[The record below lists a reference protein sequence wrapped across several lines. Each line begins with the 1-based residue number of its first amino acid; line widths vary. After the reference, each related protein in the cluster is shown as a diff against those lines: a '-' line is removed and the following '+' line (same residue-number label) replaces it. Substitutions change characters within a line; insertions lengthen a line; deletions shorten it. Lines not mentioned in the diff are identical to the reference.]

1 LSNALRFRLED
12 VPANPYADQLAQGFR
27 RLAFAADLE
36 SEYRRYQLD
45 HTFALRRLALLLCV
59 LILLVQGALDL
70 KVIAPPVLWWVLGVR
85 GVVLVLLL
93 ACVGLVLQ
101 RRHQRLL
108 GPLTLVCV
116 LAIGIGSAVVVVLAQ
131 WVFPGYPSEG
141 LLLICLGSYFL
152 AGMRLPEAAGVS
164 LSIVLV
170 YAALELTIGTQNS
183 LADQLLYLLFGNL
196 IGAAGC
202 YQLEY
207 KSREQFLIRRLL
219 RQLADRDSLTG
230 LHNRRSFR
238 RHLDT
243 LWRQSQ
249 REGRPIAMLLG
260 DIDYFKRYND
270 CYGHQAGDE
279 TLQEVALLFQM
290 AARRPLDMAVRLGGE
305 EFALLLYGSS
315 AEDARECAEEL
326 CERLRSQA
334 IEHAAS
340 PLGMVTISLGGVS
353 VTGDDDPRRSV
364 DELYVLA
371 DQALYRA
378 KAAGRNRVVIAGDRA
393 PGEAPV
399 ALDSHPFGHEA

>member
-1 LSNALRFRLED
+1 MSNALRLRIED
-12 VPANPYADQLAQGFR
+12 VPANPYAEQLNQGFR
-27 RLAFAADLE
+27 RLGFAADLE
-36 SEYRRYQLD
+36 AEYRRYQLD
-45 HTFALRRLALLLCV
+45 HTFALRRIALLVCI
-59 LILLVQGALDL
+59 LILLVQGVLDFQF
-70 KVIAPPVLWWVLGVR
+70 IAPPVLWSVLGVR
-85 GVVLVLLL
+85 AGVLALLL
-93 ACVGLVLQ
+93 ACVALVVQ
-101 RRHQRLL
+101 RRHNHLL

-116 LAIGIGSAVVVVLAQ
+116 LSMGIGSAVVVVLAQ

-152 AGMRLPEAAGVS
+152 SGMRLPEAIGIS
-164 LSIVLV
+164 LTIVLV
-170 YAALELTIGTQNS
+170 YAVLEITIGTQTNLLS
-183 LADQLLYLLFGNL
+183 QLLYLLFGNL

-230 LHNRRSFR
+230 LHNRRSFH

-249 REGRPIAMLLG
+249 REGQPIAMLLG
-260 DIDYFKRYND
+260 DIDHFKRYND

-279 TLQEVALLFQM
+279 ALKRVAFLFED

-305 EFALLLYGSS
+305 EFALLLYGSG
-315 AEDARECAEEL
+315 AEDARERAQEL
-326 CERLRSQA
+326 CTRLEQLA

-340 PLGMVTISLGGVS
+340 PSGVVTLSVGGVS
-353 VTGDDDPRRSV
+353 IVSGDVLRSI
-364 DELYVLA
+364 DELYARA

-378 KAAGRNRVVIAGDRA
+378 KAAGRNRVVMANDRS
-393 PGEAPV
+393 PVEQEVNLDKENFRQEA
-399 ALDSHPFGHEA
+399 